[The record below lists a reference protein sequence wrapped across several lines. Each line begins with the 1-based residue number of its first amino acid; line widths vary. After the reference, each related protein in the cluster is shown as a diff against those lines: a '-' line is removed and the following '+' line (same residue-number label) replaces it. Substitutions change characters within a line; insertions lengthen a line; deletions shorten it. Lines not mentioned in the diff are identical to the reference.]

1 MIRSI
6 HSLFPL
12 LLIAACHRD
21 QSGEPWEVWIRGY
34 GPIESGMTIAEAE
47 KAGGRAFERSDSL
60 ESGCNMVRLAG
71 DSGKGPLFMVVD
83 GKIARVDVTGPGIQT
98 NHTVAVGDDEA
109 KIAKVYPE
117 RVTVSPHKY
126 TEGHYVTVG
135 PRTKADS
142 GFEVVF
148 ESDGQR
154 VTRYRA
160 GRLPEVEYV
169 EGCS

>member
-1 MIRSI
+1 MTRS
-6 HSLFPL
+6 FPL
-12 LLIAACHRD
+12 LLPLLLSAGCHRAE
-21 QSGEPWEVWIRGY
+21 SSEEWEVSIRGY
-34 GPIESGMTIAEAE
+34 GPLEAGMTIAEAE
-47 KAGGRAFERSDSL
+47 KAGGRAFKKSDSL
-60 ESGCNMVRLAG
+60 ESGCHMVRLAG
-71 DSGKGPLFMVVD
+71 DSGNGPLFMVVD

-98 NHTVAVGDDEA
+98 NHKVAVGDDEA

-135 PRTKADS
+135 PRTEADS

-148 ESDGQR
+148 ETDSQR